1 MFAGKWSLKVQV
13 VAVVMM
19 GTTLFL
25 LSNFNAPVGAFAF
38 DKNALPVRVGGV
50 IVYVV
55 PIDSMPDALRK
66 SLQSLRGKSA
76 FVVVYSG
83 GRLVKDKDIIYQALL
98 TFTVVRTHIDDP
110 LNPGWDTKRAGQTAR
125 VYQNAANTLRKILIQ
140 QSLITLSDEAAQ
152 LGARLLVLSVVPQSP
167 FSTAISAV
175 KAFLEPATDPKQI
188 ARLLLSSDIIA
199 SEAIL
204 RLLASQLNQISS
216 HPIDSNL
223 APNLLMAD
231 MVFFPLS
238 FRASSVRIELEE
250 SNPLWTPINTALE
263 QLRST
268 LMSKSTAQVVRITS
282 DAYDLGKRIFNL
294 LKQTKGMG
302 SYLMDRERR
311 VQEWYRMLM
320 RYQKLAEDIAI
331 AVRNLP

>member
-1 MFAGKWSLKVQV
+1 MFAGKWSLKVHV

-55 PIDSMPDALRK
+55 PIDSMPDTLRK

-76 FVVVYSG
+76 FVVVDSG

-98 TFTVVRTHIDDP
+98 TFTVVRSIDDP
-110 LNPGWDTKRAGQTAR
+110 LNPGWDTKRAEQTAR
-125 VYQNAANTLRKILIQ
+125 MYQNAANTLRKILIQ

-167 FSTAISAV
+167 FSAEISVV

-188 ARLLLSSDIIA
+188 ARLIVSSDIIA

-204 RLLASQLNQISS
+204 RLLASQLKQISS
-216 HPIDSNL
+216 YPIDSSL

-231 MVFFPLS
+231 MVVLPLS
-238 FRASSVRIELEE
+238 SRALLFRIELEE
-250 SNPLWTPINTALE
+250 SDPLWTPIKTALE

-268 LMSKSTAQVVRITS
+268 LMSNSTSQVVRITS

-302 SYLMDRERR
+302 SYLRDRERR

-320 RYQKLAEDIAI
+320 RYQKMAEDIAI

>member
-1 MFAGKWSLKVQV
+1 MFAGKWSLKVHV

-55 PIDSMPDALRK
+55 PIDSMPDTLRK

-76 FVVVYSG
+76 FVVVDSG

-98 TFTVVRTHIDDP
+98 TFTVVRSIDDP
-110 LNPGWDTKRAGQTAR
+110 LNPGWDTKRAEQTAR
-125 VYQNAANTLRKILIQ
+125 MYQNAANTLRKILIQ

-167 FSTAISAV
+167 FSAEISVV

-188 ARLLLSSDIIA
+188 ARLIVSSDIIA
-199 SEAIL
+199 SEATL
-204 RLLASQLNQISS
+204 RLLAYQLKQISS
-216 HPIDSNL
+216 YPIDSSL

-231 MVFFPLS
+231 MVVLPLS
-238 FRASSVRIELEE
+238 SRALLFRIELEE
-250 SNPLWTPINTALE
+250 SDPLWTPIKTALE

-268 LMSKSTAQVVRITS
+268 LMSNSTAQVVRITS

-302 SYLMDRERR
+302 SYLRDRERR

-320 RYQKLAEDIAI
+320 RYQKMAEDIAI

>member
-55 PIDSMPDALRK
+55 PIDSMPDTLRK

-76 FVVVYSG
+76 FVVVDSG

-98 TFTVVRTHIDDP
+98 TFTVVRSIDDP
-110 LNPGWDTKRAGQTAR
+110 LNPGWDTKRAEQTAR
-125 VYQNAANTLRKILIQ
+125 MYQNAANTLRKILIQ

-167 FSTAISAV
+167 FSAEISVV

-188 ARLLLSSDIIA
+188 ARLIVSSDIIA
-199 SEAIL
+199 SEATL
-204 RLLASQLNQISS
+204 RLLAYQLKQISS
-216 HPIDSNL
+216 YPIDSSL

-231 MVFFPLS
+231 MVVLPLS
-238 FRASSVRIELEE
+238 SRALLFRIELEE
-250 SNPLWTPINTALE
+250 SDPLWTPIKTALE

-268 LMSKSTAQVVRITS
+268 LMSNSTSQVVRITS

-302 SYLMDRERR
+302 SYLRDRERR

-320 RYQKLAEDIAI
+320 RYQKMAEDIAI